1 VYEQAGS
8 LHVKPSVSSP
18 THKISGSIRIA
29 LIGFGRQKKISE
41 DQIIQALALLP
52 DDHLV
57 DLLCV
62 KYDPDRDI
70 KYSGWNDPN
79 QKGIMIFRFKDEWD
93 FYQLLYHE
101 IAHHV
106 FDNVLSVDER
116 YSWVNEI
123 SRSEG
128 HVSFYA
134 LKNTQEDFAET
145 YSQYVFGP
153 AGLLEFK
160 AKFRFMNQVVFSGY
174 IPNSFILSLPLA
186 SP

>member
-1 VYEQAGS
+1 M
-8 LHVKPSVSSP
+8 KPSVSSP

-70 KYSGWNDPN
+70 KYSGWYDPN
-79 QKGIMIFRFKDEWD
+79 QKGIIIFRFKDEWD

-116 YSWVNEI
+116 YRWVNEI
-123 SRSEG
+123 SHFEG
-128 HVSFYA
+128 HVSYYA
-134 LKNTQEDFAET
+134 QKNTQEDFAET
-145 YSQYVFGP
+145 YSQYVRGP
-153 AGLLEFK
+153 MWLIGMPE
-160 AKFRFMNQVVFSGY
+160 KFRFMNEVVFSGTG
-174 IPNSFILSLPLA
+174 A
-186 SP
+186 EKARR

>member
-1 VYEQAGS
+1 M
-8 LHVKPSVSSP
+8 KPSVSSP

-29 LIGFGRQKKISE
+29 LIGFGRQEKISE

-70 KYSGWNDPN
+70 KYSGWYDPN
-79 QKGIMIFRFKDEWD
+79 QKGIIIFRFKDEWD
-93 FYQLLYHE
+93 FYRLLYHE

-106 FDNVLSVDER
+106 FDNILSIDKR
-116 YSWVNEI
+116 HMWVNEI

-128 HVSFYA
+128 HVSSYA

-153 AGLLEFK
+153 VQLLEFK
-160 AKFRFMNQVVFSGY
+160 AKFWFMNQVVFSGY
-174 IPNSFILSLPLA
+174 IPDSFILSLPFV
-186 SP
+186 SS

>member
-1 VYEQAGS
+1 M
-8 LHVKPSVSSP
+8 KPSVSSP
-18 THKISGSIRIA
+18 TRKISGSIRIA

-57 DLLCV
+57 DILCV

-70 KYSGWNDPN
+70 KYSGWYDPN
-79 QKGIMIFRFKDEWD
+79 QKGIIIFRFKDEWD

-106 FDNVLSVDER
+106 FDNILSIDER
-116 YSWVNEI
+116 YRWVNEI
-123 SRSEG
+123 SRFEG
-128 HVSFYA
+128 YMSSYA

-145 YSQYVFGP
+145 YSQYVLSPMWLIGMP
-153 AGLLEFK
+153 E
-160 AKFRFMNQVVFSGY
+160 KFRFMNEVVFSGTVVEKVRR
-174 IPNSFILSLPLA
+174 
-186 SP
+186 

>member
-1 VYEQAGS
+1 MLRKRGA
-8 LHVKPSVSSP
+8 HMKSSG
-18 THKISGSIRIA
+18 KVRVA
-29 LIGFGRQKKISE
+29 LIGFGQQKIILE
-41 DQIIQALALLP
+41 EQIIRALALLP
-52 DDHLV
+52 DTHLV

-62 KYDPDRDI
+62 KYDPHRDI
-70 KYSGWNDPN
+70 GFSGWYDSG
-79 QKGIMIFRFKDEWD
+79 QKGIVLFRFMDEWD

-116 YSWVNEI
+116 FSWVNEI
-123 SRSEG
+123 SNSEG
-128 HVSFYA
+128 YVSSYA
-134 LKNTQEDFAET
+134 LKNTQEDFSET

-153 AGLLEFK
+153 ARLLEFK
-160 AKFRFMNQVVFSGY
+160 EKFRFMNQVVFSGN

>member
-1 VYEQAGS
+1 MYEQAGS
-8 LHVKPSVSSP
+8 LHMKPSVSSP

-70 KYSGWNDPN
+70 EYSGWYDPN
-79 QKGIMIFRFKDEWD
+79 QKGIIIFRFKDEWD

-123 SRSEG
+123 SRFEG
-128 HVSFYA
+128 YVSYYA
-134 LKNTQEDFAET
+134 QKNTQEDFAET
-145 YSQYVFGP
+145 YAQHVCGP
-153 AGLLEFK
+153 MWLIGMPE
-160 AKFRFMNQVVFSGY
+160 KFRFMNEVVFS
-174 IPNSFILSLPLA
+174 
-186 SP
+186 